1 MINFLLLFL
10 YALIS
15 CTYLF
20 YLRKISRSNPVFYYL
35 IVQLIMAS
43 GTILLLDFD
52 YYSDIFYAV
61 IYFISLVMFIV
72 GSMLA
77 IQLFNIN
84 KKYAFFYNSSIQI
97 DSPLAIRLVIV
108 FLLISILVVTLYY
121 FVIGYNLTYSMLFGA
136 GDTDFK
142 TLRIGTYSGDTY
154 YAPGYVNQFK
164 NILLPSCLLALIAT
178 LFIQNRKFLYF
189 ILLIISIPYL
199 VYILMGTGQRAP
211 LIYVLL
217 AIFSGLNIMFR
228 IKVKWLFLFFLVI
241 VLGFAFISF
250 QSGRT
255 DGVFNSL
262 ISIFARIFFI
272 EQYESL
278 LGFRYI
284 FENLEISWF
293 KQWFDALLG
302 VLPNHQGSRLD
313 HILYENIH
321 KTDRG
326 TAGLTLA
333 ASAYYN
339 GSLINSFVFYFIL
352 GFTYIGV
359 FSRLLSGRKTILR
372 CVGYGGVIFILSV
385 FVVGTPVYLL
395 NKGILG
401 FIILLFI
408 RKIAWS
414 LPRKP
419 LTRNNLL
426 ENSNV

>member
-1 MINFLLLFL
+1 MANFVLLFL
-10 YALIS
+10 FIFIS
-15 CTYLF
+15 CSYLF
-20 YLRKISRSNPVFYYL
+20 FLRKISRANPVFYYL
-35 IVQLIMAS
+35 IAQLIMAS
-43 GTILLLDFD
+43 GTILLLDFN
-52 YYSDIFYAV
+52 YYSDVFYAG
-61 IYFISLVMFIV
+61 IYFISLLMFIF
-72 GSMLA
+72 GSMIA
-77 IQLFNIN
+77 IHLFNIN
-84 KKYAFFYNSSIQI
+84 KKYVLFYSSSLQT
-97 DSPLAIRLVIV
+97 DSPLAMHLVII
-108 FLLISILVVTLYY
+108 FLLISIAVVTLYY
-121 FVIGYNLTYSMLFGA
+121 FAIGYNLTYSMLFGA
-136 GDTDFK
+136 GETDFK
-142 TLRIGTYSGDTY
+142 TLRIGTYSGDNY

-164 NILLPSCLLALIAT
+164 NILLPSSLLALIAT
-178 LFIQNRKFLYF
+178 LFVQNRKSTYF
-189 ILLIISIPYL
+189 ILLILSIPYL

-211 LIYVLL
+211 LIYVLV
-217 AIFSGLNIMFR
+217 AFFFALNIMFR
-228 IKVKWLFLFFLVI
+228 LRIKWLFLFFLVI
-241 VLGFAFISF
+241 VLGFAFVSF

-255 DGVFNSL
+255 EGAFNSL
-262 ISIFARIFFI
+262 ISIFARVFFI

-293 KQWFDALLG
+293 KQWLEALLG

-326 TAGLTLA
+326 TSGLTLA

-339 GSLINSFVFYFIL
+339 GSLINTFIFYFAL
-352 GFTYIGV
+352 GFTYIAI

-408 RKIAWS
+408 RKVVWS
-414 LPRKP
+414 SQRKP
-419 LTRNNLL
+419 LIQN
-426 ENSNV
+426 

>member
-1 MINFLLLFL
+1 MANFILLFL
-10 YALIS
+10 YAFIS
-15 CTYLF
+15 GTYLF

-35 IVQLIMAS
+35 IFQMIIAS
-43 GTILLLDFD
+43 GTILLLDLD

-61 IYFISLVMFIV
+61 IYFISLIMFIF

-77 IQLFNIN
+77 IHYFNIN
-84 KKYAFFYNSSIQI
+84 KKYIFFYNSPLQT
-97 DSPLAIRLVIV
+97 DSPLAISLVV
-108 FLLISILVVTLYY
+108 AFLLISIIVVTLYY
-121 FVIGYNLTYSMLFGA
+121 FAIGYNLTYSMLFGS
-136 GDTDFK
+136 GDLDFK
-142 TLRIGTYSGDTY
+142 SLRIATYSGDTY

-164 NILLPSCLLALIAT
+164 NILLPSSLLVILTTLLIK
-178 LFIQNRKFLYF
+178 NRKINYF
-189 ILLIISIPYL
+189 ILLMVSIPYL

-211 LIYVLL
+211 IIYVLVS
-217 AIFSGLNIMFR
+217 AFFALNIMYR
-228 IKVKWLFLFFLVI
+228 LKTKWLFMFFLVI
-241 VLGFAFISF
+241 VLGFAFVSF

-262 ISIFARIFFI
+262 VSFFARVFFI

-293 KQWFDALLG
+293 KQWSDSLLG

-339 GSLINSFVFYFIL
+339 GSIINSFAFYFFL
-352 GFTYIGV
+352 GFAYIGV
-359 FSRLLSGRKTILR
+359 FSRLLSGRKTVLR
-372 CVGYGGVIFILSV
+372 CVGYGGVIFILSI
-385 FVVGTPVYLL
+385 FVIGTPAYLL
-395 NKGILG
+395 NRGILACLL
-401 FIILLFI
+401 LLFI
-408 RKIAWS
+408 RKVVWS
-414 LPRKP
+414 LPRKGVVF
-419 LTRNNLL
+419 N
-426 ENSNV
+426 

>member
-1 MINFLLLFL
+1 MINLVLLFL
-10 YALIS
+10 FTLITCS
-15 CTYLF
+15 YLF

-52 YYSDIFYAV
+52 YYSDIFYAA

-72 GSMLA
+72 GSFLA
-77 IQLFNIN
+77 IQFFKIN
-84 KKYAFFYNSSIQI
+84 KKYTFFFDSSLQI
-97 DSPLAIRLVIV
+97 DSPLAIRLVVV
-108 FLLISILVVTLYY
+108 FLLISIAVVTLYY
-121 FVIGYNLTYSMLFGA
+121 IVIGYNLTYSMLFGA
-136 GDTDFK
+136 GDLDFK

-164 NILLPSCLLALIAT
+164 NILLPSILLALIAT
-178 LFIQNRKFLYF
+178 LFIKNKKFSYSM
-189 ILLIISIPYL
+189 LIIASIPYL

-211 LIYVLL
+211 LIYVLV
-217 AIFSGLNIMFR
+217 AFFFALNLMFKLK
-228 IKVKWLFLFFLVI
+228 IKWFFLFFLLI
-241 VLGFAFISF
+241 VLGFAFVSF

-262 ISIFARIFFI
+262 ISIFARLFFI

-278 LGFRYI
+278 LGFRYV

-293 KQWFDALLG
+293 KQWADALLG
-302 VLPNHQGSRLD
+302 VLPNHEGSRLD
-313 HILYENIH
+313 HLLYENIH

-339 GSLINSFVFYFIL
+339 GSLINNFVLYFIL

-372 CVGYGGVIFILSV
+372 CVGYGGIIFILSV

-408 RKIAWS
+408 RKVVWS
-414 LPRKP
+414 MQRKS
-419 LTRNNLL
+419 LIQN
-426 ENSNV
+426 